1 MSAEHPALV
10 AAHSSWSCIH
20 RKAKQEWLDL
30 MAEDIC
36 IEDPIGASPLDPAG
50 KGHAGKSAVSAFWD
64 KNIAPA
70 SIRIEAHRSF
80 AAGLE
85 SAHWMTLTT
94 SFPNGTRMTVTGIF
108 TYKVNESG
116 KLTSLRGYWSL
127 ADAVVEKA
135 PAQ

>member
-1 MSAEHPALV
+1 MSTIPPAL
-10 AAHSSWSCIH
+10 AAARNSWSCIH

-30 MAEDIC
+30 MADDIC

-64 KNIAPA
+64 RNIAPA
-70 SIRIEAHRSF
+70 TIRIEAHRSF
-80 AAGLE
+80 AAGNE

-94 SFPNGTRMTVTGIF
+94 SLPGGTRMTVTGIF
-108 TYKVNESG
+108 TYEVDEAG
-116 KLTSLRGYWSL
+116 KLKSLRGYWSL

-135 PAQ
+135 S